1 MLAVVCI
8 AAALLA
14 LWCLLLLPRRGQ
26 PGWEAIGRARY
37 ARRGLHDASRP
48 ENSLSAFRA
57 AFLYFFENYRL
68 KQLCAREAERS
79 IHKIRLIV
87 HHNKSFHA
95 IPPFRFF
102 SCA

>member
-37 ARRGLHDASRP
+37 AHRGLHSLTAGRP
-48 ENSLSAFRA
+48 ENSMAGASMTPAVRKIPCPPSARRRSGA
-57 AFLYFFENYRL
+57 L
-68 KQLCAREAERS
+68 ARS
-79 IHKIRLIV
+79 WT
-87 HHNKSFHA
+87 ST
-95 IPPFRFF
+95 
-102 SCA
+102 

>member
-37 ARRGLHDASRP
+37 AHRGLHDASRP

-57 AFLYFFENYRL
+57 A
-68 KQLCAREAERS
+68 AERG
-79 IHKIRLIV
+79 LGAELDV
-87 HHNKSFHA
+87 HLMADGALAVVQDSNQERVSGKTAA
-95 IPPFRFF
+95 I
-102 SCA
+102 